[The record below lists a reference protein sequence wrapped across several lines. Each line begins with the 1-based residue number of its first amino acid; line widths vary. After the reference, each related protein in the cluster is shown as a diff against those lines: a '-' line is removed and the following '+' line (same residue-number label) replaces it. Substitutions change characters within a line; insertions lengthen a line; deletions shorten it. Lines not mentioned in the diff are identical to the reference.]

1 MATRTCPECGS
12 QYVASV
18 RRCIDCDVLLV
29 DQPSVDGAESPDATT
44 SSPVGS
50 GDQVAYELEG
60 WGNQLKVALEGM
72 LDRSGVRRVW
82 EGGALVVAGPDEA
95 LVDELIAT
103 VEGTDIPELDDDIE
117 RVALEIEDLDRDSHT
132 DLEARLHAA
141 GVAHSWSDDGDL
153 VVAAADEEVVMA
165 LVEEVLNAEA
175 DDDGLDASEALGRLY
190 VATDKLLKA
199 PLDAKLLTA
208 YRAADDEIQ
217 ALGVPYGLS
226 AGEWVD
232 LQGEV
237 AAITRHAEAASDP
250 EEDEDG
256 DGDDVLDEE
265 VLDQVDA
272 DDTDGSDEGDPDADE
287 DETETDLTPV
297 ERLREEI
304 RALREHLRDY
314 V

>member
-29 DQPSVDGAESPDATT
+29 DEPSADGAESPDATT

-103 VEGTDIPELDDDIE
+103 VEGTDVPELDDDIE

-141 GVAHSWSDDGDL
+141 GVAHSWGDDGDL

-165 LVEEVLNAEA
+165 LVEEVLDAEA

-199 PLDAKLLTA
+199 PLDPKLLTA

-217 ALGVPYGLS
+217 ALGIPYGLS
-226 AGEWVD
+226 AGEWAS

-237 AAITRHAEAASDP
+237 AAITRGADAASDP
-250 EEDEDG
+250 DE
-256 DGDDVLDEE
+256 DEE
-265 VLDQVDA
+265 VRDEVDA
-272 DDTDGSDEGDPDADE
+272 DDRDGSDEGESDADGPDESDDPDE
-287 DETETDLTPV
+287 DDAEDDLTPV

-304 RALREHLRDY
+304 RTLREHLREY

>member
-95 LVDELIAT
+95 LVDELVAT

-199 PLDAKLLTA
+199 PLDPRLLTA

-226 AGEWVD
+226 AGEWAS

-237 AAITRHAEAASDP
+237 AAITRGADAASDP
-250 EEDEDG
+250 DE
-256 DGDDVLDEE
+256 DEE
-265 VLDQVDA
+265 VRDEVDA
-272 DDTDGSDEGDPDADE
+272 DDRDGSDEGESDADGPDESDDPDE
-287 DETETDLTPV
+287 DDAEDDLTPV
-297 ERLREEI
+297 ERLREAI
-304 RALREHLRDY
+304 RALREHLREY

>member
-199 PLDAKLLTA
+199 PLDPRLLTA

-226 AGEWVD
+226 AGEWAS

-237 AAITRHAEAASDP
+237 AAITRGADAASDP
-250 EEDEDG
+250 DE
-256 DGDDVLDEE
+256 DEE
-265 VLDQVDA
+265 VRDEVDA
-272 DDTDGSDEGDPDADE
+272 DDRDGSDEGESDADGPDESDDPDE
-287 DETETDLTPV
+287 DDAEDDLTPV

-304 RALREHLRDY
+304 RALREHLREY

>member
-153 VVAAADEEVVMA
+153 VVAAADEDVVVA

-199 PLDAKLLTA
+199 PLDPRLLTA

-226 AGEWVD
+226 AGEWAS

-237 AAITRHAEAASDP
+237 AAITRGADAASDP
-250 EEDEDG
+250 DE
-256 DGDDVLDEE
+256 DEE
-265 VLDQVDA
+265 VRDEVDA
-272 DDTDGSDEGDPDADE
+272 DDRDGSDEGESDADGPDESDDPDE
-287 DETETDLTPV
+287 DDAEDDLTPV

-304 RALREHLRDY
+304 RALREHLREY

>member
-199 PLDAKLLTA
+199 PLDPRLLTA

-226 AGEWVD
+226 AGEWAS

-237 AAITRHAEAASDP
+237 AAITRGADAASDP
-250 EEDEDG
+250 DE
-256 DGDDVLDEE
+256 DEE
-265 VLDQVDA
+265 VRDEVDA
-272 DDTDGSDEGDPDADE
+272 DDRDGSDEGESDADGPDESDDPDE
-287 DETETDLTPV
+287 DDAEDDLTPV
-297 ERLREEI
+297 ERLREAI
-304 RALREHLRDY
+304 RALREHLREY

>member
-103 VEGTDIPELDDDIE
+103 VEGTDVPELDDDIE

-153 VVAAADEEVVMA
+153 VVAAADEEVVIA

-199 PLDAKLLTA
+199 PLDPRLLTA

-226 AGEWVD
+226 AGEWAS

-237 AAITRHAEAASDP
+237 AAITRGADAASDP
-250 EEDEDG
+250 DE
-256 DGDDVLDEE
+256 DEE
-265 VLDQVDA
+265 VRDEVDA
-272 DDTDGSDEGDPDADE
+272 DDRDGSDEGESDADGPDESDDPDE
-287 DETETDLTPV
+287 DDAEDDLTPV
-297 ERLREEI
+297 ERLREAI
-304 RALREHLRDY
+304 RALREHLREY

>member
-103 VEGTDIPELDDDIE
+103 VEGTDVPELDDDIE

-199 PLDAKLLTA
+199 PLDPRLLTA

-226 AGEWVD
+226 AGEWAS

-237 AAITRHAEAASDP
+237 AAITRGADAASDP
-250 EEDEDG
+250 DE
-256 DGDDVLDEE
+256 DEE
-265 VLDQVDA
+265 VRDEVDA
-272 DDTDGSDEGDPDADE
+272 DDRDGSDEGESDADGPDESDDPDE
-287 DETETDLTPV
+287 DDAEDDLTPV
-297 ERLREEI
+297 ERLREAI
-304 RALREHLRDY
+304 RALREHLREY